1 MDEQY
6 YSRILPL
13 SGIKSPNI
21 QLAHDYWL
29 TCRGEREMPAR
40 ADLRPEEMKGFLG
53 TVSLVDVHADPLD
66 FRYSLFGTVVAEEY
80 GFDMTGKS
88 ARTFRPP
95 EIGALIWSLFEEAHQ
110 ARMPRL
116 HAVGFE
122 SATQRL
128 EFERLILPLSSDG
141 GHIDKFM
148 SVNEHLKKF
157 SRELEE
163 ELEEKAVIRFS
174 AA

>member
-1 MDEQY
+1 MNVEA
-6 YSRILPL
+6 I
-13 SGIKSPNI
+13 
-21 QLAHDYWL
+21 
-29 TCRGEREMPAR
+29 
-40 ADLRPEEMKGFLG
+40 
-53 TVSLVDVHADPLD
+53 D
-66 FRYSLFGTVVAEEY
+66 FEVAELRARLPDVERVVNAAQ
-80 GFDMTGKS
+80 GK
-88 ARTFRPP
+88 AD
-95 EIGALIWSLFEEAHQ
+95 AAAHQ
-110 ARMPRL
+110 ARVPRL

-122 SATQRL
+122 SATQRI